1 MKVGRF
7 TVKTASKILKLAALA
22 FLCAFCIL
30 VSSHY
35 CRIKDYAGSLLRNLN
50 VVIFFDKNSK
60 DDAVVKDEIE
70 ATGLV
75 SVKEYVNSSQAYAKA
90 VEKNPFL
97 KDISVS
103 DIAKS
108 IQSYAVVAP
117 KSVPDKNFLSK
128 MRAALESISG
138 VDEIVFDISVF
149 EHYLK
154 IEDLLSFYR
163 KIFLIFA
170 AVIFTL
176 FVFKC
181 AFLFMEQELNAKKLA
196 ANVFSYL
203 LSSSFGFLV
212 LWIVCV
218 YTQYPLLIDK
228 TAALS
233 IMSFIAVLGVILS

>member
-1 MKVGRF
+1 MKVSRF
-7 TVKTASKILKLAALA
+7 TIKTAYKILKLAALA

-35 CRIKDYAGSLLRNLN
+35 YRIKGYAGSLSENLN
-50 VVIFFDKNSK
+50 IIVFFDKNSK
-60 DDAVVKDEIE
+60 DDAVVKDEIG

-75 SVKEYVNSSQAYAKA
+75 SVKEYVNSSEAYAKA

-97 KDISVS
+97 KDISVP
-103 DIAKS
+103 DIVKS

-128 MRAALESISG
+128 MRTALEGISG
-138 VDEIVFDISVF
+138 VDEIVLDISVF
-149 EHYLK
+149 EHYSK

-170 AVIFTL
+170 AVIFVL
-176 FVFKC
+176 FIFKC
-181 AFLFMEQELNAKKLA
+181 IFFFMEQESNAKKLA
-196 ANVFSYL
+196 VNVFSYL
-203 LSSSFGFLV
+203 LSSAFGFLV
-212 LWIVCV
+212 LWIVCI

-228 TAALS
+228 TAVLS
-233 IMSFIAVLGVILS
+233 IIPFVAVLGVILS